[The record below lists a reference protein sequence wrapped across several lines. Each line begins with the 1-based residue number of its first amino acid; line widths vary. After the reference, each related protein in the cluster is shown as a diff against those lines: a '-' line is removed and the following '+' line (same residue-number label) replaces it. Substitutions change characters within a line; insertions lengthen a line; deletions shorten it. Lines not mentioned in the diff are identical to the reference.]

1 MNTPVK
7 LGKEFCLELAD
18 KLGRGKPVRF
28 NLPAGGR
35 LHIERQLPFLC
46 VYRRPEGHGDTGTEQ
61 LLTSQAA
68 YLIVSS
74 SAQTSA
80 ELSELINT
88 IAASQAKIFGAF
100 LLLEIWT
107 KTIKGDEHPAPN
119 YSIVAPD
126 FHPPVKLLE
135 AMESALLRARVADET
150 PAIHCDYRQS
160 VSPPGMANLVSTLQ
174 AQSMNCTSIGLE
186 INPVYRDP
194 KTSELFVYS
203 HKEFRHRLNRAL
215 KRSFYYFTHNYTT
228 HKPAHFHELG
238 PRALTKAV
246 KLADQ
251 KLAEIDSKFDLL
263 LFVSP
268 VNSTAAWEEFK
279 QHRYERSV
287 EFLYRPRTIDPDL
300 LKRRLFEVPIETIED
315 PSLAYIF
322 AAKRDELDRMIT
334 LLSDRNTPRFILSSR
349 QLFGDITPDLL
360 QLARTIM
367 EKLPA
372 GTETGATAGTLN
384 AEQFAAHAREELEYY
399 SAQDKTL
406 ASTVQLR
413 EDIPGIMVSHGNFL
427 IGSNARISKSRLQA
441 TLAHEIGTHVVT
453 YHNGRQQP
461 FQELCLGMAGYET
474 LQEGLAVLSEYLVGE
489 LGAER
494 LRQLAGRV
502 LAVHMI
508 ISGADFM
515 DTFRSLYRD
524 YGFSARSAFMMTM
537 RTYRGGGYTKD
548 AIYLQ
553 GLVEVLDYLA
563 KGKELQT
570 LYLGKIAHEYIPLI
584 EELRWRQ
591 VLEPLTL
598 VPRLF
603 TMDASQEKLKRL
615 AQGLTVLDLNEES
628 M

>member
-7 LGKEFCLELAD
+7 IGKEFCLELAD
-18 KLGRGKPVRF
+18 KLGKGEPVRF
-28 NLPAGGR
+28 KLPAGGR
-35 LHIERQLPFLC
+35 LHIDRQLPFLC
-46 VYRRPEGHGDTGTEQ
+46 VYRRPEGHADTGTEQ

-74 SAQTSA
+74 STQTSA
-80 ELSELINT
+80 ELAEMINT

-107 KTIKGDEHPAPN
+107 KTTEGDELTAPSF
-119 YSIVAPD
+119 SIVAAD
-126 FHPPVKLLE
+126 SNPPVKLLE
-135 AMESALLRARVADET
+135 AMESALLRARIADET

-160 VSPPGMANLVSTLQ
+160 VSPPGMAALVSEQQ
-174 AQSMNCTSIGLE
+174 AQSINCTSVGIE
-186 INPVYRDP
+186 INPVFRDP

-215 KRSFYYFTHNYTT
+215 KRSFYEFTHNYTS

-238 PRALTKAV
+238 PRALTRAV
-246 KLADQ
+246 KLVDQ
-251 KLAEIDSKFDLL
+251 KLAEIGSKFDLL

-279 QHRYERSV
+279 QHNYERSV

-300 LKRRLFEVPIETIED
+300 LKRRLFEVPIETVED
-315 PSLAYIF
+315 PGLAYIF
-322 AAKRDELDRMIT
+322 TAKRDELDRMIT

-349 QLFGDITPDLL
+349 QLFGDMSPDLL
-360 QLARTIM
+360 QLARTIL
-367 EKLPA
+367 EKFPA
-372 GTETGATAGTLN
+372 GTGLDVASETLN

-406 ASTVQLR
+406 SSTVQLR
-413 EDIPGIMVSHGNFL
+413 ADIPGIMVSHGNFL
-427 IGSNARISKSRLQA
+427 IGSNAQVSKSRLQA

-461 FQELCLGMAGYET
+461 FQELYTGMAGYET

-489 LGAER
+489 LGSER

-515 DTFRSLYRD
+515 ETFGSLYRD
-524 YGFSARSAFMMTM
+524 YDFSARSAFMMTM

-548 AIYLQ
+548 AVYLQ

-563 KGKELQT
+563 KGKDLQT

-591 VLEPLTL
+591 VLEAPSL

-603 TMDASQEKLKRL
+603 TMDASLEKLKRL
-615 AQGLTVLDLNEES
+615 AQGLTVLDLNEGS